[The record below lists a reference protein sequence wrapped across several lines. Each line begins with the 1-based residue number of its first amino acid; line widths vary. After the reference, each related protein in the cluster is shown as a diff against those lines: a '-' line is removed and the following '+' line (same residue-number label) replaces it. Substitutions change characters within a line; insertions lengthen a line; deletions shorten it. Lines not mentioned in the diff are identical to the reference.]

1 MNNEKYKVLVIE
13 DDKLDQMAF
22 QRLVE
27 AEELQYDYTIAGSVS
42 EAHKILAC
50 QQFDIVISDYFLGDG
65 TAFNI
70 LESVKDIPTI
80 VVTGAGGEEIAV
92 NAWRSG
98 AYDYLTKDIE
108 RSYLKVLP
116 ITVEN
121 AIRHKKAEDNL
132 RLLSGAIMSTIDN
145 VYITDMDDK
154 ITFVNKAF
162 CDTYGYKREEILG
175 KKSSVLWLAGLNT
188 ANTRAVFRTPSIG
201 DAWEVGFYHKRKDGS
216 IFPVSLSK
224 SIIKDHNGTKIAV
237 VGTTRDI
244 TERVLVED
252 ELRRANLKLKKQC
265 QLKNELL
272 IKVSETLKRLLSPVE
287 SLKVERDENI
297 LDGGAQQ
304 KESWKNFAVAKRI
317 ISDLLD
323 IAHIEAGKIKLQQIE
338 LNLGDVVSEIMVDLT
353 PLAEQKGVTLK
364 SDIPDDELV
373 ISGDHSRI
381 KQALTDLI
389 NNSIDM
395 TMGKGHVE
403 ACLKD
408 TGSEIIVVIKDDG
421 PAIESSRM
429 DKIFNCFEWFKEQ
442 PCWHPEQDRTLS
454 LSIAKKIIEMH
465 GGWIWIES
473 ADDRGNNFCIRLP
486 KICVRNNFST
496 ATKRVEMNSEVGPGD

>member
-1 MNNEKYKVLVIE
+1 MNNEKYKVLMIE
-13 DDKLDQMAF
+13 DDKLDQIAF
-22 QRLVE
+22 QQLVE
-27 AEELQYDYTIAGSVS
+27 AEELQYDYTIASS
-42 EAHKILAC
+42 AAEARNILTC
-50 QQFDIVISDYFLGDG
+50 QQFDIIISDYLLGDG
-65 TAFNI
+65 TAFDV
-70 LESVKDIPTI
+70 LDVVKDTPTI
-80 VVTGAGGEEIAV
+80 VVTGTGNEEIAV

-132 RLLSGAIMSTIDN
+132 HLLSGAIMSTVDN

-162 CDTYGYKREEILG
+162 CGTYGYKRDEILG

-188 ANTRAVFRTPSIG
+188 ANTRSVFRTQSIG
-201 DAWEVGFYHKRKDGS
+201 DACEIGFYHKRKDGS
-216 IFPVSLSK
+216 IFPVSFSK
-224 SIIKDHNGTKIAV
+224 SIIKDHNGTKIAI

-272 IKVSETLKRLLSPVE
+272 IKVSETLKGLLS
-287 SLKVERDENI
+287 DENI

-304 KESWKNFAVAKRI
+304 KEFWKNFTVAKRI

-323 IAHIEAGKIKLQQIE
+323 IAHIEAGKIKLQQVE
-338 LNLGDVVSEIMVDLT
+338 LNLGDVVSEIMVDVA

-373 ISGDHSRI
+373 INGDHSRI

-395 TMGKGHVE
+395 TVGKGHVE

-429 DKIFNCFEWFKEQ
+429 DKIFNCFEWFEEQ
-442 PCWHPEQDRTLS
+442 PCWNPEQDRTLS
-454 LSIAKKIIEMH
+454 LWIAKKIIEMH

-486 KICVRNNFST
+486 KNCVRKNFST
-496 ATKRVEMNSEVGPGD
+496 ATKRVEVNSEVGPGD